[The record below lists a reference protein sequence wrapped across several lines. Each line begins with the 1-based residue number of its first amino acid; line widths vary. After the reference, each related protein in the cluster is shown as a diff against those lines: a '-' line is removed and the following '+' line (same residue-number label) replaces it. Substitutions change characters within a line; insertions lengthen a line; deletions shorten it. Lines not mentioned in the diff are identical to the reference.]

1 MTVAILDDEK
11 RVSASITA
19 GADMYT
25 TILAYVIAFL
35 GLVMIGSGVWGL
47 FYLQSGARPIPLSDL
62 CWLWLGWHRP
72 GFARVGRDRAHD
84 TAALNL

>member
-25 TILAYVIAFL
+25 TILAFVIAFL
-35 GLVMIGSGVWGL
+35 GLVMIGRVCDHDKAGIQFL
-47 FYLQSGARPIPLSDL
+47 DRPRRREAAGAVR
-62 CWLWLGWHRP
+62 
-72 GFARVGRDRAHD
+72 F
-84 TAALNL
+84 